1 MEIRINKYLSNA
13 GFCSR
18 READRL
24 VEAGRVLIGEETASM
39 GSRVCDGQIVFVDG
53 KPVRQQEQMILLA
66 VNKPVGI
73 VCTTT
78 DQQGGNNIVDFIGYP
93 KRIYPVG
100 RLDKDS
106 QGLLLMTNNGELTD
120 QILRSANG
128 HEKEYLV
135 EVNLPIDEA
144 FIRQMSEGIYLEELE
159 RTTKPCLVY
168 KEGKKKFRIILTQGL
183 NRQIRRMC
191 ENLGRRVVRLERIR
205 IMNILL
211 GDLPS
216 GAYREVTKEEYQ
228 ELLAQLKQ

>member
-1 MEIRINKYLSNA
+1 MEIRINKYLSSA

-24 VEAGRVLIGEETASM
+24 VEAGRVFIGGEAASM
-39 GSRVCDGQIVFVDG
+39 GSKVCGGQIVYVDG
-53 KPVRQQEQMILLA
+53 KPVRPQDEMILLA

-78 DQQGGNNIVDFIGYP
+78 DRQGHNNIVDFIGYP

-106 QGLLLMTNNGELTD
+106 RGLLLLTNNGELMD

-135 EVNLPIDEA
+135 EVNQPIDEK
-144 FIRQMSEGIYLEELE
+144 FIRQMSDGVYLEELE
-159 RTTKPCLVY
+159 RTTKPCQVY
-168 KEGKKKFRIILTQGL
+168 KEGKKSFRIILTQGL

-191 ENLGRRVVRLERIR
+191 EHLGRQVVRLERIR

-211 GDLPS
+211 GNLPS

-228 ELLAQLKQ
+228 ELLKQLK